1 MTQVGVGWLRC
12 TGMRISRLVIESDKR
27 NFTLDLHPRCTV
39 IAGLDPAEND
49 ALISE
54 FTAAI
59 GPGRAGVHLE
69 LTDGDANK
77 LAVFRPA
84 TSRHRVID
92 IVRSADLTE
101 HYRKRDGNVDLL
113 HANGTSTH
121 EARDHLVLRP
131 SHLPQG
137 DTTDPVIRKLAGLD
151 QNVLHAALKKLEAA
165 EKLLA
170 KSAEADARDSRSEA
184 VERVEALHAEL
195 EQRQA
200 AHERVR
206 RFSYYL
212 GVFAAVVSFL
222 VVLSGGPV
230 LAVLPLVVLAA
241 GVSAFSIQQW
251 RRLAEARVQE
261 DEALGDAGAQSYL
274 GLHIQRVNSL
284 LSNNERRSEMLVADE
299 QYRLALDEW
308 KRLVGDIP
316 MRWVL
321 EHSYEIAQA
330 AMLRQELIEQG
341 ALAVE
346 DGVVDDSGLLFLR
359 SLRSWISTAD
369 SLGKRSALPIICNDP
384 FQELDAPAKPVLL
397 EELTRTSLRHQVIF
411 LTNDPDVIS
420 WAAAEAVAGHI
431 SLLEQAR
438 RPQAEQPAEE
448 QPEPESRVRRVRR
461 RGRAAAGN

>member
-1 MTQVGVGWLRC
+1 
-12 TGMRISRLVIESDKR
+12 MRISRLVIESDKR

-39 IAGLDPAEND
+39 IAGLGPAEND
-49 ALISE
+49 ALIKE
-54 FTAAI
+54 FTSAI

-69 LTDGDANK
+69 LTDDDANK

-92 IVRSADLTE
+92 VGRSADLTE

-121 EARDHLVLRP
+121 EARDHLVLAP
-131 SHLPQG
+131 SHLPRS
-137 DTTDPVIRKLAGLD
+137 DTTDPVIRKLASLD
-151 QNVLHAALKKLEAA
+151 QKVLHAAMKKLEAA
-165 EKLLA
+165 EKRLA
-170 KSAEADARDSRSEA
+170 KFTEADPDDSHTEA
-184 VERVEALHAEL
+184 VDRVEALHAEL
-195 EQRQA
+195 EDRQA
-200 AHERVR
+200 THERVR
-206 RFSYYL
+206 RFSYYV

-230 LAVLPLVVLAA
+230 LTAVPLVALAA
-241 GVSAFSIQQW
+241 GVSAFSIVQW

-261 DEALGDAGAQSYL
+261 DEALGEAGAQSYL

-284 LSNNERRSEMLVADE
+284 ISNNERRSEMLVADE
-299 QYRLALDEW
+299 EYRVALEEW

-316 MRWVL
+316 KRWVL

-330 AMLRQELIEQG
+330 GMLRQELIDQG

-369 SLGKRSALPIICNDP
+369 GLGKRSGLPIICNDP
-384 FQELDAPAKPVLL
+384 FQELDSPAKPVLL

-438 RPQAEQPAEE
+438 RPQDEPQAEE
-448 QPEPESRVRRVRR
+448 QPERESRVRRVLH
-461 RGRAAAGN
+461 RGRAAAES

>member
-1 MTQVGVGWLRC
+1 
-12 TGMRISRLVIESDKR
+12 MRISRLVIESEKQ

-39 IAGLDPAEND
+39 IAGLGPAEND

-54 FTAAI
+54 FTSAI
-59 GPGRAGVHLE
+59 GPGRNGVHLE

-77 LAVFRPA
+77 LAVFRPE

-92 IVRSADLTE
+92 VGRSADLTE
-101 HYRKRDGNVDLL
+101 HYRKRDGSVDLL

-121 EARDHLVLRP
+121 EARDHLVLAP
-131 SHLPQG
+131 SHLPRS
-137 DTTDPVIRKLAGLD
+137 DTTDPVIRKLASLD
-151 QNVLHAALKKLEAA
+151 QKVLHAALKKLESA
-165 EKLLA
+165 EKALA
-170 KSAEADARDSRSEA
+170 KFTEADADDARSEA
-184 VERVEALHAEL
+184 VDRVEALHAEL
-195 EQRQA
+195 EERQA
-200 AHERVR
+200 THERVR
-206 RFSYYL
+206 RFSYYV

-230 LAVLPLVVLAA
+230 LAAVPLVALAA
-241 GVSAFSIQQW
+241 GVSAFSLVQW

-261 DEALGDAGAQSYL
+261 DEALGEAGAQSYL

-284 LSNNERRSEMLVADE
+284 ISNNERRSEMLVADE

-321 EHSYEIAQA
+321 EHNYEIAQA
-330 AMLRQELIEQG
+330 SVLRQELIEQG

-359 SLRSWISTAD
+359 SLRSWITTAD
-369 SLGKRSALPIICNDP
+369 GLGKRSGLPIICNDP
-384 FQELDAPAKPVLL
+384 FQELEAPAKPVLL

-431 SLLEQAR
+431 SLLEQAH
-438 RPQAEQPAEE
+438 RPEDAPPPER
-448 QPEPESRVRRVRR
+448 QPEESRVRRALH
-461 RGRAAAGN
+461 RGRAAAKN

>member
-1 MTQVGVGWLRC
+1 
-12 TGMRISRLVIESDKR
+12 MRISRLVIESDRR

-54 FTAAI
+54 FTSAI

-92 IVRSADLTE
+92 VTRSADLTE
-101 HYRKRDGNVDLL
+101 HYRKRDGSVDLL

-121 EARDHLVLRP
+121 EAREHLVLSP
-131 SHLPQG
+131 SHLPHS
-137 DTTDPVIRKLAGLD
+137 DTTDPVIRKLASLD
-151 QNVLHAALKKLEAA
+151 QKVLHGALKKLETA
-165 EKLLA
+165 EKRLA
-170 KSAEADARDSRSEA
+170 KFTEADPDDSRSEA
-184 VERVEALHAEL
+184 VDRVEALHAEL
-195 EQRQA
+195 EERQA
-200 AHERVR
+200 THERGR
-206 RFSYYL
+206 RFSYYV

-222 VVLSGGPV
+222 VVLGGGPV
-230 LAVLPLVVLAA
+230 LAAVPLVGLAA
-241 GVSAFSIQQW
+241 AMSTLSIVQW
-251 RRLAEARVQE
+251 RRLEEARVQE
-261 DEALGDAGAQSYL
+261 DEALDEAGAQSYL

-284 LSNNERRSEMLVADE
+284 ITNNERRSEMLVADE

-308 KRLVGDIP
+308 KRLAGDIP

-330 AMLRQELIEQG
+330 GMLRQELIEQG

-359 SLRSWISTAD
+359 SLRSWITTAD
-369 SLGKRSALPIICNDP
+369 GLGKRSGLPIICNDP
-384 FQELDAPAKPVLL
+384 FQELDSPAKPVLL
-397 EELTRTSLRHQVIF
+397 EELTRTSLRHQVVF
-411 LTNDPDVIS
+411 LTQDPDVIS

-438 RPQAEQPAEE
+438 RPEEQEQTEE
-448 QPEPESRVRRVRR
+448 QPERERSRVRRVLH
-461 RGRAAAGN
+461 RGRAAAG

>member
-1 MTQVGVGWLRC
+1 
-12 TGMRISRLVIESDKR
+12 MRISRLVIESDKR

-49 ALISE
+49 ALITE
-54 FTAAI
+54 FTSAI

-84 TSRHRVID
+84 TARHRVID
-92 IVRSADLTE
+92 VERSADLTE

-121 EARDHLVLRP
+121 EARDHLVLAP
-131 SHLPQG
+131 AHLPRS
-137 DTTDPVIRKLAGLD
+137 DTTDPVIRKLASLD
-151 QNVLHAALKKLEAA
+151 QKVLHAALKKLEAA
-165 EKLLA
+165 EKQLA
-170 KSAEADARDSRSEA
+170 KFTEPGPDDSRSAA
-184 VERVEALHAEL
+184 VDRVEALHAEL
-195 EQRQA
+195 EERQA
-200 AHERVR
+200 THERAR
-206 RFSYYL
+206 RFSYYI

-230 LAVLPLVVLAA
+230 LAVVPLVALAA
-241 GVSAFSIQQW
+241 GVSAFPILQL

-261 DEALGDAGAQSYL
+261 DEALDEAGAQSYL

-284 LSNNERRSEMLVADE
+284 ISNNERRSEMLVADE
-299 QYRLALDEW
+299 HYRLALEEW
-308 KRLVGDIP
+308 KSLAGDIP

-359 SLRSWISTAD
+359 SLRSWITTAD
-369 SLGKRSALPIICNDP
+369 GLGKRSGLPIICNDP
-384 FQELDAPAKPVLL
+384 FQELDSPATPVLL

-438 RPQAEQPAEE
+438 KPEQAEPAAQ
-448 QPEPESRVRRVRR
+448 QPEESRVRRALH
-461 RGRAAAGN
+461 RGRAAAEN

>member
-1 MTQVGVGWLRC
+1 
-12 TGMRISRLVIESDKR
+12 MRISRLVIESDQR

-54 FTAAI
+54 FTSAI

-92 IVRSADLTE
+92 ITRSADLTE

-113 HANGTSTH
+113 HANGTSMH
-121 EARDHLVLRP
+121 EARDHLVLSP
-131 SHLPQG
+131 SHLPRS
-137 DTTDPVIRKLAGLD
+137 DTTDPVIRKLASLD
-151 QNVLHAALKKLEAA
+151 QKVLHAALKKLETA
-165 EKLLA
+165 ETRLA
-170 KSAEADARDSRSEA
+170 KFTEADPDDSRSEA
-184 VERVEALHAEL
+184 VDRVEALHTEL
-195 EQRQA
+195 EERQA
-200 AHERVR
+200 THERVR
-206 RFSYYL
+206 RFSYYV

-222 VVLSGGPV
+222 VVLSGGPL
-230 LAVLPLVVLAA
+230 LAAVPLVGLAA
-241 GVSAFSIQQW
+241 GVSALSITQW
-251 RRLAEARVQE
+251 RRLDETRVQE
-261 DEALGDAGAQSYL
+261 DEALGEAGAQSYL

-284 LSNNERRSEMLVADE
+284 ISNNERRSEMLVADE

-330 AMLRQELIEQG
+330 GMLRQELIEQG

-369 SLGKRSALPIICNDP
+369 GLGKRSGLPIICNDP
-384 FQELDAPAKPVLL
+384 FQELDSPAKPVLL
-397 EELTRTSLRHQVIF
+397 EELTRTSLRHQVVF
-411 LTNDPDVIS
+411 LTQDPDVIS

-438 RPQAEQPAEE
+438 RPEEKRQAEE
-448 QPEPESRVRRVRR
+448 QPERGSRVRRVLH